1 MPNQITQYA
10 PPDNNDSNLLS
21 LVQSSAAH
29 YNIPEEEFS
38 RNFVKRGL
46 REANGAGV
54 MAGITRKGNAHGYVL
69 SEGELMPI
77 EGELFY
83 CGYNIEDL
91 AKGFLSE
98 NRFGFEETAF
108 ILLFGHL
115 PTKSEL
121 DKFCELLDESRC
133 LPPRFTEDIIMKAPS
148 TSVMN
153 KMASAV
159 LSLYAYD
166 DDPDSLN
173 IENLVRQSI
182 QLIAVLPIIAAHS
195 FAVYR
200 NHFFGK
206 SLTLH
211 NPHLNRSTAQSF
223 LRMLRPN
230 KEYTDEEAKLLDLCL
245 MLHAEHG
252 GGNNSTFTCRC
263 VSSTGSDTYS
273 AIAAAIGSLKGPK
286 HGGANIKVR
295 EMMKYMTEN
304 LKDPK
309 DDDEVVSILRKI
321 LRGEGN
327 DGSGLIYGMGH
338 AVYTLSDPRSVILK
352 KNARILAEKK
362 GMLDAFELNEAVE
375 RLTARAIFEERG
387 TNKPICANV
396 DLYSGFVYHML
407 DIPEEMYTPLFT
419 IARIAGWCG
428 HRIEECQS
436 AKKIIRPA
444 YKYISENPVYV
455 PIDKR

>member
-1 MPNQITQYA
+1 MQNHMIQYSHLDA
-10 PPDNNDSNLLS
+10 SGADFLS
-21 LVQSSAAH
+21 LVEGSRAH
-29 YNIPEEEFS
+29 YEIPEEEFS

-46 REANGAGV
+46 RESNGTGV

-69 SEGELMPI
+69 SEGEMMPI
-77 EGELFY
+77 DGELFY
-83 CGYNIEDL
+83 CGYSIEDL
-91 AKGFLSE
+91 ARGFLSE
-98 NRFGFEETAF
+98 NRFGFEESAF

-115 PTKSEL
+115 PTAAEL
-121 DKFCELLDESRC
+121 QKFNALLDSCRC

-159 LSLYAYD
+159 LALYAYD
-166 DDPDSLN
+166 DNPDDLSL
-173 IENLVRQSI
+173 ENLTRQSI
-182 QLIAVLPIIAAHS
+182 ELISVMPIIAAHS
-195 FAVYR
+195 YAVYR
-200 NHFFGK
+200 SNFFGK

-211 NPHLNRSTAQSF
+211 NPHPNRSTAQTF
-223 LRMLRPN
+223 LRMIRPN
-230 KEYTDEEAKLLDLCL
+230 KIYTDEEAKLLDLCL
-245 MLHAEHG
+245 TLHAEHG

-295 EMMKYMTEN
+295 EMLKYISRN
-304 LKDPK
+304 VKDPK
-309 DDDEVVSILRKI
+309 DDEEIVSILRAI

-338 AVYTLSDPRSVILK
+338 AVYTLSDPRARILK
-352 KNARILAEKK
+352 ENARALAEKK
-362 GMLDAFELNEAVE
+362 GFLTDYMLYEAVE
-375 RLTARAIFEERG
+375 RLTARAFQEEKGVSR
-387 TNKPICANV
+387 TICANV

-419 IARIAGWCG
+419 ISRIVGWCA
-428 HRIEECQS
+428 HRIEECCS

-444 YKYISENPVYV
+444 YKCISRTPAYIPLE
-455 PIDKR
+455 KR